1 MTDRERTAAGA
12 AGAPGAPRTAGADPV
27 QDARAR
33 ARAQGARSR
42 SLVQLVSDLPRLIVD
57 LLKAELN
64 HLKAEFA
71 EKARYAGVGIG
82 LLVVAALLLFFALG
96 VLIAAAILGI
106 AVALPAWAAAL
117 IVFGGLVVIAVVLAL
132 FGIRSFKKMD
142 GVAPSQTIESVREDA
157 DALKGLGKYDN

>member
-1 MTDRERTAAGA
+1 MTDREPT
-12 AGAPGAPRTAGADPV
+12 PGERARV
-27 QDARAR
+27 ERAR
-33 ARAQGARSR
+33 AKSVA
-42 SLVQLVSDLPRLIVD
+42 QLVTDLPRQLVE
-57 LLKAELN
+57 LLTAELN

>member
-12 AGAPGAPRTAGADPV
+12 AGASGPRPV
-27 QDARAR
+27 QTPGERLRAERAKARP
-33 ARAQGARSR
+33 
-42 SLVQLVSDLPRLIVD
+42 LVQLISDLPRLIVA

-71 EKARYAGVGIG
+71 EKAKYAGVGIG
-82 LLVVAALLLFFALG
+82 LLAGAAFFLFFAFATL
-96 VLIAAAILGI
+96 VAAAILGI

-117 IVFGGLVVIAVVLAL
+117 IVFGALVVIAVILAL
-132 FGIRSFKKMD
+132 IGVRSFKKMD
-142 GVAPSQTIESVREDA
+142 GVAPSQTIDSIKEDA

>member
-1 MTDRERTAAGA
+1 MTDRERAES
-12 AGAPGAPRTAGADPV
+12 
-27 QDARAR
+27 ARAK
-33 ARAQGARSR
+33 
-42 SLVQLVSDLPRLIVD
+42 SLGQLVSDLPKLVIG

-71 EKARYAGVGIG
+71 EKAKYAGVGIG
-82 LLVVAALLLFFALG
+82 LLVGAALLLFYALG

-117 IVFGGLVVIAVVLAL
+117 IVFGALVIIAVVLVL
-132 FGIRSFKKMD
+132 IGVRSFKRMD
-142 GVAPSQTIESVREDA
+142 GVAPSQTIDSVKLDA

>member
-1 MTDRERTAAGA
+1 MTDRERAES
-12 AGAPGAPRTAGADPV
+12 
-27 QDARAR
+27 ARAK
-33 ARAQGARSR
+33 
-42 SLVQLVSDLPRLIVD
+42 SLGQLVSDLPKLVVG

-71 EKARYAGVGIG
+71 EKAKYAGVGIG
-82 LLVVAALLLFFALG
+82 LLVGAALLLFYALG

-117 IVFGGLVVIAVVLAL
+117 IVFGALVIIAVVLAL
-132 FGIRSFKKMD
+132 IGVRSFKKMD
-142 GVAPSQTIESVREDA
+142 GVAPSQTIESVKLDA